1 MGGDDM
7 KHSLF
12 DSDEDRRRDYNN
24 LFNAMEQWREKHPE
38 ASDEDCFTA
47 CCTHKPRTMKDDRT
61 H

>member
-1 MGGDDM
+1 M
-7 KHSLF
+7 KHSLL
-12 DSDEDRRRDYNN
+12 DSDEDRRRDYHN